1 MSPAVAIM
9 VGTAECKSLELPL
22 PAQMKNIYIKRNE
35 TVLFF

>member
-22 PAQMKNIYIKRNE
+22 PAQIRNQKQ
-35 TVLFF
+35 